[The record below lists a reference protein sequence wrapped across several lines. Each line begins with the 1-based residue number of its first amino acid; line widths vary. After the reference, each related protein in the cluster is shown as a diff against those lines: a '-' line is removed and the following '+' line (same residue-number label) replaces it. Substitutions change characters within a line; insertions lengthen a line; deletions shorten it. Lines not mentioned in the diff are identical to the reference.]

1 MWVAAAGVHSKTNS
15 VAYVRGGGAARMA
28 ERTSGRTEAGRS
40 GNTEPKSKR
49 GRGMKDVR
57 GVGKVCGVGVVSSGV
72 GVAAARVG
80 GDVTCDPAQ
89 QDDGDVR
96 IRQDA
101 GDVTDRVAWGR
112 GFCDRARA

>member
-28 ERTSGRTEAGRS
+28 ERTPGRTEAGRS

-49 GRGMKDVR
+49 GRGMKDLL